1 MAEVNET
8 KNVRP
13 DDSVGQGEKKKSWFH
28 YHPWDT
34 DHWRWL
40 VWYFQIFPWSS
51 S

>member
-8 KNVRP
+8 KMPP
-13 DDSVGQGEKKKSWFH
+13 DISGEKEKSCFH
-28 YHPWDT
+28 YHPWNT